1 SRARRRRSRA
11 ALPRDA
17 RRSRLRHQDAAAI
30 VAERDGPV
38 RRALDP
44 LGLRRRDVEVASLAG
59 PSDEARRADTARLGA
74 TAFVRRAEVGREVAR
89 QLAARATLLGDLA
102 VERLALLHQR
112 ELVVLDRRAVTA
124 ELLDVRLH
132 GLQLPR

>member
-1 SRARRRRSRA
+1 M
-11 ALPRDA
+11 
-17 RRSRLRHQDAAAI
+17 
-30 VAERDGPV
+30 
-38 RRALDP
+38 
-44 LGLRRRDVEVASLAG
+44 ASLAG

-74 TAFVRRAEVGREVAR
+74 TAFVRREEVGREVAR
-89 QLAARATLLGDLA
+89 QLAARATLLRDLAVDRRLLLGQRRSLVRDARLDAGDLRLERGDLG